1 MLTTQGLLLS
11 KNEIKVEGFPPRKG
25 HLILVGEFSSPEQQ
39 QRVIEIL
46 RSADV
51 ETVSSKDLQQLRE
64 RIENEAHEPET
75 GTETG
80 K

>member
-1 MLTTQGLLLS
+1 
-11 KNEIKVEGFPPRKG
+11 
-25 HLILVGEFSSPEQQ
+25 LVGEFSSSEQQ
-39 QRVIEIL
+39 QQVTEIL

-51 ETVSSKDLQQLRE
+51 ETVSSKDLEQLRQ

-75 GTETG
+75 ETG